1 MAEVKSSVIDAAVP
15 VTLHRLVREK
25 NRGEAIC
32 ASLLPQLRIGAV
44 LPVAELRV
52 DSIIRVALID
62 SGCSRCIVYEP
73 CCASW
78 ERKNVSVVTVN
89 GQKQN
94 CEGIGRVCLQVGDGE
109 SVEVYVFVTSFKPFG
124 FECILGV
131 NGIKSLGGATMPSLD
146 VHFGPLVTEDRESFG
161 IQELVCVAVME
172 VDKPDF
178 HAVYD
183 DNEKAWT
190 VAWKW
195 AGNSEPDALR
205 HTVAEYAVA
214 SSAQAEYEGEI
225 MNGSQMGG

>member
-15 VTLHRLVREK
+15 VTLHHPVREK
-25 NRGEAIC
+25 ESGRGH
-32 ASLLPQLRIGAV
+32 LRQPPPQLRIGAV

-52 DSIIRVALID
+52 DGTIRVALID

-109 SVEVYVFVTSFKPFG
+109 SVEVDAFVTSFKPLG

-131 NGIKSLGGATMPSLD
+131 NGIKSLGGVTIMPSLD

-161 IQELVCVAVME
+161 
-172 VDKPDF
+172 
-178 HAVYD
+178 
-183 DNEKAWT
+183 
-190 VAWKW
+190 
-195 AGNSEPDALR
+195 
-205 HTVAEYAVA
+205 
-214 SSAQAEYEGEI
+214 
-225 MNGSQMGG
+225 SQTGG